1 MIFPLE
7 HMFLS
12 VRALRIIFILVVVV
26 AVGIMGIGFSYFPLL
41 SGYKS
46 NRFSWL
52 KKQGKSSWESIC

>member
-1 MIFPLE
+1 MEEIARRYACAFAE
-7 HMFLS
+7 HLLD
-12 VRALRIIFILVVVV
+12 VLNFIT
-26 AVGIMGIGFSYFPLL
+26 GIYRFTLL